1 LLQHYFTDEE
11 CDAITNNFESF
22 VDAYFDRSGDIRDV
36 DLEIA
41 NKLCKVFTSTGD
53 LSDLESEIKRFKEF
67 ETMGQTHL
75 SLRLHDNPKDALDII
90 GKEVM
95 PHFK

>member
-1 LLQHYFTDEE
+1 MQSFYF
-11 CDAITNNFESF
+11 
-22 VDAYFDRSGDIRDV
+22 YW
-36 DLEIA
+36 
-41 NKLCKVFTSTGD
+41 D